1 MMEKTEKYYLQLLLQ
16 CMEMLESSIKE
27 LEEKTSDSFEINR
40 MNNEILGFL
49 AKTIAPVQEISKKT
63 QVEINIEVWEELIKH
78 SGDLGIWGES

>member
-49 AKTIAPVQEISKKT
+49 AKTIAPVQETSKKT
-63 QVEINIEVWEELIKH
+63 QVEINIEVWEELIKY

>member
-1 MMEKTEKYYLQLLLQ
+1 MEKTEKYYLQLLLQ

-49 AKTIAPVQEISKKT
+49 AKTIAPVQETSKKT
-63 QVEINIEVWEELIKH
+63 QVEINIEVWEELIKY

>member
-1 MMEKTEKYYLQLLLQ
+1 MEKTEEYYLQLLLQ

-49 AKTIAPVQEISKKT
+49 AKTIAPVQETSKKT
-63 QVEINIEVWEELIKH
+63 QVEINIEVWEELIKY

>member
-1 MMEKTEKYYLQLLLQ
+1 MEKTEEYYLQLLLQ

-27 LEEKTSDSFEINR
+27 LDGKLENSTEINL

-49 AKTIAPVQEISKKT
+49 AKTVAPVQKMTKKT
-63 QVEINIEVWEELIKH
+63 QIEVDIEVWEELIRH

>member
-1 MMEKTEKYYLQLLLQ
+1 MEKTEEYYLQLLLQ

-27 LEEKTSDSFEINR
+27 LDNKIVDSTEINL

-49 AKTIAPVQEISKKT
+49 AKIIAPVQKTSKKT
-63 QVEINIEVWEELIKH
+63 QTEVNIEVWEELIRH

>member
-1 MMEKTEKYYLQLLLQ
+1 MEKTEEYYLQLLLQ
-16 CMEMLESSIKE
+16 CMEILESSIKE

-49 AKTIAPVQEISKKT
+49 AKTIAPVQETSKKT
-63 QVEINIEVWEELIKH
+63 QVEINIEVWEELIKY

>member
-1 MMEKTEKYYLQLLLQ
+1 MEKTEEYYLQLLLQ

-27 LEEKTSDSFEINR
+27 LDNKIVDSTEINL

-49 AKTIAPVQEISKKT
+49 AKTIAPVQKTSKKT
-63 QVEINIEVWEELIKH
+63 QTEVNIEVWEELIRH

>member
-1 MMEKTEKYYLQLLLQ
+1 MEKTEEYYLKLLLQ

-49 AKTIAPVQEISKKT
+49 AKTIAPVQETSKKNT
-63 QVEINIEVWEELIKH
+63 SRDKHRSLGRIN
-78 SGDLGIWGES
+78 

>member
-1 MMEKTEKYYLQLLLQ
+1 MEKTEEYYLQLLLQ

-49 AKTIAPVQEISKKT
+49 AKTIAPVQETSKKT

-78 SGDLGIWGES
+78 SE

>member
-1 MMEKTEKYYLQLLLQ
+1 MMEKTEEYYLQLLLQ
-16 CMEMLESSIKE
+16 CMEILESSIKE

-49 AKTIAPVQEISKKT
+49 AKTIAPVQETSKKT
-63 QVEINIEVWEELIKH
+63 QVEINIEVWEELIKY

>member
-1 MMEKTEKYYLQLLLQ
+1 MMEKTEEYYLQLLLQ

-49 AKTIAPVQEISKKT
+49 AKTIAPVQETSKKT
-63 QVEINIEVWEELIKH
+63 QVEINIEVWEELIKY

>member
-1 MMEKTEKYYLQLLLQ
+1 MEKTEEYYLQLLLQ

-49 AKTIAPVQEISKKT
+49 AKTIAPVQETSQKT
-63 QVEINIEVWEELIKH
+63 QVEINIEVWEELIKY

>member
-1 MMEKTEKYYLQLLLQ
+1 MEKTEKYYLQLLLQ

-49 AKTIAPVQEISKKT
+49 AKTIAPVQETSKKT

-78 SGDLGIWGES
+78 SGDLCIWGES

>member
-1 MMEKTEKYYLQLLLQ
+1 MMEKTEEYYLQLLLQ

-49 AKTIAPVQEISKKT
+49 AKTIAPVQETSQKT
-63 QVEINIEVWEELIKH
+63 QVEINIEVWEELIKY